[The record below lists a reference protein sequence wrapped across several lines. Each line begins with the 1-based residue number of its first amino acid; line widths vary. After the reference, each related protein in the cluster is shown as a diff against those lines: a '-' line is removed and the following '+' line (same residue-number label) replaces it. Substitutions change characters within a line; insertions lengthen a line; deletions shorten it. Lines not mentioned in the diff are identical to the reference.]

1 MKNRLIPIVLIL
13 AGLALFLGAL
23 FFLIDKSTSASPPGL
38 GGQIIE
44 ILVLLIGA
52 GSGIKGWLDLRKNP
66 RETIRHSKNQR
77 TQDLIDSP
85 NSEQTMEGKGGIQKQ
100 KAVRSEG
107 SKQNMK

>member
-1 MKNRLIPIVLIL
+1 MKNRLIPIVFIL

-23 FFLIDKSTSASPPGL
+23 FFLIDTSTSASPSGL
-38 GGQIIE
+38 GEQIIE
-44 ILVLLIGA
+44 FLALLTGA
-52 GSGIKGWLDLRKNP
+52 GSGIKGWLDLQKNP
-66 RETIRHSKNQR
+66 REANRQPKDQR
-77 TQDLIDSP
+77 TQDLLDSP